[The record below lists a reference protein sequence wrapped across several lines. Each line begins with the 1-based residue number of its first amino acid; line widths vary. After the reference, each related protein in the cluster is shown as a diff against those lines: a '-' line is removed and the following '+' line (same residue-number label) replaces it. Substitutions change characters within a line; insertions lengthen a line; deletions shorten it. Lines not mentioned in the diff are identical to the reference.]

1 MPFKSPHVCFV
12 SFTIEISPAETS
24 NVMVVETDLHLNS
37 KHAGYNHSAVRRL
50 IAAAQDHVTT
60 NAEGVTHI
68 RLVST
73 RSGEI

>member
-1 MPFKSPHVCFV
+1 
-12 SFTIEISPAETS
+12 
-24 NVMVVETDLHLNS
+24 MVVETDLHLNS
-37 KHAGYNHSAVRRL
+37 KHAGYNHFAVRRL